1 MIFLWIFVDQ
11 LYIQMGV
18 KKTENSAIQ
27 NHHTSLSSIPI
38 PGSVGAVRRKN
49 LMVID
54 HSSYANSYASLPRPG
69 KVLGVGEVERRQYQ
83 NGATP
88 RSKRSRPV
96 VRTKSMSSQM

>member
-18 KKTENSAIQ
+18 KKQHTAGSA
-27 NHHTSLSSIPI
+27 SIPGSI
-38 PGSVGAVRRKN
+38 PGSVGLARRKN

-69 KVLGVGEVERRQYQ
+69 KVLGAGEVERRQYH
-83 NGATP
+83 NTP

-96 VRTKSMSSQM
+96 ARTKSMSSQM

>member
-18 KKTENSAIQ
+18 KKSIGGMG
-27 NHHTSLSSIPI
+27 SLGQDRGSI
-38 PGSVGAVRRKN
+38 PGSVGAVRRKK

-54 HSSYANSYASLPRPG
+54 HSNSYANSYASLPRPG
-69 KVLGVGEVERRQYQ
+69 KVLGVGEVERRQYH
-83 NGATP
+83 NTP

-96 VRTKSMSSQM
+96 ARTKSMSSQM

>member
-18 KKTENSAIQ
+18 KKSIGGSASAAAIQ
-27 NHHTSLSSIPI
+27 AASI

-69 KVLGVGEVERRQYQ
+69 KVLGVGEVERRQYH
-83 NGATP
+83 NTP

-96 VRTKSMSSQM
+96 ARTKSMSSQM

>member
-18 KKTENSAIQ
+18 KKSIGGSAAIQ
-27 NHHTSLSSIPI
+27 AASI

-69 KVLGVGEVERRQYQ
+69 KVLGVGEVERRQYH
-83 NGATP
+83 NTP

-96 VRTKSMSSQM
+96 ARTKSMSSQM